1 MLFPLPFDPFQKLG
15 DAAAKVVADGWT
27 SMMLSIWNA
36 GLFVMGM
43 ILKFEDHFLTV
54 DLREDGPL
62 GSVYSGTVWIALM
75 LVVIL
80 TVVQIGAAV
89 IKRDGKSLGQVVLGV
104 GQFVMIWAVWVAYCG
119 AVLAACGGLNKA
131 LMSSLFGV
139 DTWDDWQPWEP
150 FTGET
155 VTQSVVATVLGLMG
169 LLLWLAAIAHFLV
182 ILTRAGALLVIAA
195 TMPICAAGLVSDIGK
210 SWFGKSL
217 RWFHAAAFTPV
228 VMTLVMGLGIKV
240 SSGVAQGLGDST
252 HEAIGTALPA
262 VLMIIVSAVS
272 PLALFK
278 MLAFME
284 PGTTSG
290 AALRAGMAASG
301 GLAGLLS
308 GRSAGGAGGT
318 AAESGTDGRSQGEA
332 HGEAATAGRFA
343 VSAAGAASAL
353 GPVGQAVGMG
363 FQAFTNIGAA
373 ATSVGADATN
383 QMGVGHNTY
392 QPDFLGA
399 GNATNDTSG
408 QQGNNPS
415 QPGNTPGPPD
425 NNPGPRDNTPPIPD
439 APDAGGMPQLPNP
452 GGSGDMA
459 ALPPGRGVGTAGGAA
474 GAGAGGAV
482 GGVGAAGGAEAAA
495 VVVV

>member
-1 MLFPLPFDPFQKLG
+1 MFIFPLLPPFDPFQKLG
-15 DAAAKVVADGWT
+15 NAAATIVADGWT

-62 GSVYSGTVWIALM
+62 ASVYSGTVWIALM

-80 TVVQIGAAV
+80 AVVQIGAAV
-89 IKRDGKSLGQVVLGV
+89 LKRDAKSLGQVVLGV

-119 AVLAACGGLNKA
+119 AVLAACNGLNKA

-139 DTWDDWQPWEP
+139 DTWAAWQPWEP

-182 ILTRAGALLVIAA
+182 ILTRAGALLVIVA

-240 SSGVAQGLGDST
+240 STGVATGLGDST
-252 HEAIGTALPA
+252 QEAIGTALPA

-278 MLAFME
+278 MLAFMD

-308 GRSAGGAGGT
+308 GRTTGAAGGT
-318 AAESGTDGRSQGEA
+318 AAESGTDGRSHGEA
-332 HGEAATAGRFA
+332 QGEAATTGRFA
-343 VSAAGAASAL
+343 ASAAGAASAL

-363 FQAFTNIGAA
+363 VQAFTRIGAA
-373 ATSVGADATN
+373 ATAVAADATN

-392 QPDFLGA
+392 QPDFLGTA
-399 GNATNDTSG
+399 SGTNTHPG
-408 QQGNNPS
+408 QPDNNPG
-415 QPGNTPGPPD
+415 QPD
-425 NNPGPRDNTPPIPD
+425 NNPGPQDTMPPTAD
-439 APDAGGMPQLPNP
+439 ASAAGGTPQLPNP
-452 GGSGDMA
+452 GGSPDLSD
-459 ALPPGRGVGTAGGAA
+459 LPPGRGAGSTGGAA
-474 GAGAGGAV
+474 GAGGAGGV
-482 GGVGAAGGAEAAA
+482 AGGAEAAT